1 MATIF
6 DRGDGQYQVKVR
18 VKGHPA
24 KSKTFTIKQDAI
36 RWGRETEIAIERG
49 LFFDRSV
56 AERTTVSALI
66 KRYKDEELQ
75 KKKGKYFN
83 SCLKQLEDVFG
94 EYSLSSITSAMIA
107 KHRDTRLKT
116 VGASTVKKEINTLS
130 VIIDLAGK
138 EWGIQIAS
146 NPCAM
151 VKRPIEPK
159 GRDRRLIKGE
169 GLIKGE
175 EEKIMI
181 ACKNHEASVFL
192 VAIVR
197 LALETGCRASE
208 LLKLEWVDVD
218 LTKRTAKLWETKNGE
233 NRTIPL
239 SSSAV
244 IALQSL
250 PRHINGR
257 VFNSWCAV
265 ESLNKA
271 WKKSC
276 ERAEISDLRFHDL
289 RHEAISRLF
298 EKGLNIMEVAH
309 ISGHKTLTMLKR
321 YTHLKAEDLAL
332 KLG

>member
-1 MATIF
+1 MATVTK
-6 DRGDGQYQVKVR
+6 RGDMQWQAKVR

-24 KSKTFTIKQDAI
+24 KSKTFTLKTDAE
-36 RWGRETEIAIERG
+36 RWAKETEIAIERG

-56 AERTTVSALI
+56 AERTTVSSLI
-66 KRYKDEELQ
+66 ERYKVDELP

-83 SCLKQLEDVFG
+83 TCLKNIGEAFG
-94 EYSLSSITSAMIA
+94 DYALSSVTPELIS
-107 KHRDTRLKT
+107 KHRDKRLRT

-138 EWGIQIAS
+138 EWGVPLSS
-146 NPCAM
+146 NPCLM

-159 GRDRRLIKGE
+159 GRDRRLQD
-169 GLIKGE
+169 GE
-175 EEKIMI
+175 EEKIMV
-181 ACKNHEASVFL
+181 ACHKHEASVFL

-208 LLKLEWVDVD
+208 LLKLEWRDVD

-233 NRTIPL
+233 NREIPL
-239 SSSAV
+239 SSAA
-244 IALQSL
+244 ITALKSL
-250 PRHINGR
+250 PRNISGR

-265 ESLNKA
+265 ESLNNA

-276 ERAEISDLRFHDL
+276 GRAEIDGLRFHDL

-298 EKGLNIMEVAH
+298 EKGLNIMEVVH

-321 YTHLKAEDLAL
+321 YTHLKAEDLAM